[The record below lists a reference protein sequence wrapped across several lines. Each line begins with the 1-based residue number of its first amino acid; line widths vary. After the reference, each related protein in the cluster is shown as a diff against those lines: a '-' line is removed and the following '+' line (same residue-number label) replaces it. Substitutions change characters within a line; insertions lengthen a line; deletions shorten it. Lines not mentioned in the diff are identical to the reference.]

1 MDRLVSLNPGLLFW
15 TVFNFLIF
23 LFLLLKFGLKPMMKS
38 LKSREDSITNSLS
51 SADEANKKAQAILV
65 EVQAKLTE
73 TSKEVNSMI
82 AKGRDQANEII
93 SQAKVEAEK
102 IRQEK
107 MEAALK
113 EIKSAQDAAFTSLKN
128 EIADMVIIAT
138 EKVLQT
144 KINPE
149 VDNELIVKSI
159 EQISNN

>member
-93 SQAKVEAEK
+93 SQAKVEAGK

>member
-23 LFLLLKFGLKPMMKS
+23 LFLLLKFGLKPMLKS

-51 SADEANKKAQAILV
+51 SADEANKKAQAMLA

-82 AKGRDQANEII
+82 AKGREQANEII
-93 SQAKVEAEK
+93 SQAKAEAEK

-128 EIADMVIIAT
+128 EIADMVILAT

>member
-93 SQAKVEAEK
+93 SQAKVEAGK
-102 IRQEK
+102 IHQEK

>member
-38 LKSREDSITNSLS
+38 LKSREDSITNSLL
-51 SADEANKKAQAILV
+51 SADEANKKAQAMLA
-65 EVQAKLTE
+65 EVQTKLTE

-93 SQAKVEAEK
+93 SQAKSEAEK

-128 EIADMVIIAT
+128 EIADMVILAT

>member
-23 LFLLLKFGLKPMMKS
+23 LFLLLKFGLKPMLKS

-51 SADEANKKAQAILV
+51 SADEANKKAQAMLA

-93 SQAKVEAEK
+93 SQAKAEAEK

-128 EIADMVIIAT
+128 EIADMVILAT